1 MFLASASVVIHVSAV
16 AILFPN
22 VFVWVGQSVCH
33 CFTGVMMF
41 TLARHRFRTAMR
53 HSNLPFTCLILTH
66 CHFGSFHFLFN
77 LFFNFPWFYTPAKL
91 IFLISMSK
99 YVLNM
104 VDNNLNWIWL
114 FQHFVRLSWFSV
126 CFLNIVFWLAFIS
139 RNSCDILHWPPTCSP
154 MPHIR

>member
-1 MFLASASVVIHVSAV
+1 MYLPLPSYFQMFLFEWVKVCATALQEWWCLRWLDIDSGPQCGIPTYPSPASYWHIVI
-16 AILFPN
+16 
-22 VFVWVGQSVCH
+22 
-33 CFTGVMMF
+33 
-41 TLARHRFRTAMR
+41 LALSIF
-53 HSNLPFTCLILTH
+53 SLI
-66 CHFGSFHFLFN
+66 FFL
-77 LFFNFPWFYTPAKL
+77 NFSWFYTPAKL

-139 RNSCDILHWPPTCSP
+139 RNSYDILDWPPTCSP